1 MDGKKP
7 NFRCNSGNADAV
19 IGHCANDPRY
29 VRAVAVLE
37 IDVGSTFAFDEREEC
52 TADFQI
58 VCEVWVRPT
67 ATVNNRDGHSSTLR
81 VLPNLRRTDSG

>member
-7 NFRCNSGNADAV
+7 NFRRNSGNADAI

-37 IDVGSTFAFDEREEC
+37 IDVGSTFAFDEREVC
-52 TADFQI
+52 TADF
-58 VCEVWVRPT
+58 
-67 ATVNNRDGHSSTLR
+67 
-81 VLPNLRRTDSG
+81 